1 MIHKV
6 RANSKITEVSSV
18 ADLLI
23 KAYQASGI
31 TADTH
36 LVGIFDELTLK
47 SAALTGAIRQIKA
60 QSQMEAVDQLLD
72 NALRGLFFTTQGALY
87 SDDAVVNDAAQKV
100 DAVLKT
106 FGMSIIEENYA
117 TESALVKSM
126 LNALANTE
134 VAEAVLLVPGLT
146 AVIAQVQTA
155 LDAFQA
161 AAADYKQKKSVD
173 SNEKTATAI
182 KVEILILLNDKLVRY
197 LDGMWAVDEAA
208 YGAVARNV
216 AQIIDDSNLMVK
228 MRGNDLVP
236 GE

>member
-1 MIHKV
+1 
-6 RANSKITEVSSV
+6 
-18 ADLLI
+18 
-23 KAYQASGI
+23 
-31 TADTH
+31 
-36 LVGIFDELTLK
+36 
-47 SAALTGAIRQIKA
+47 
-60 QSQMEAVDQLLD
+60 
-72 NALRGLFFTTQGALY
+72 
-87 SDDAVVNDAAQKV
+87 
-100 DAVLKT
+100 
-106 FGMSIIEENYA
+106 
-117 TESALVKSM
+117 
-126 LNALANTE
+126 
-134 VAEAVLLVPGLT
+134 
-146 AVIAQVQTA
+146 VQTA

>member
-1 MIHKV
+1 
-6 RANSKITEVSSV
+6 
-18 ADLLI
+18 
-23 KAYQASGI
+23 
-31 TADTH
+31 
-36 LVGIFDELTLK
+36 
-47 SAALTGAIRQIKA
+47 
-60 QSQMEAVDQLLD
+60 MEAVDQLLD